1 MDSEGAY
8 NLSEDELALITG
20 YLNGELAAE
29 DRLEFDQRLAV
40 EPVLQKKLEEVRG
53 LLVGVREANLAL
65 QLNTYHAELNPKGK
79 SPVYGRRLLPYRNWW
94 IAASAVFVMG
104 IGIWW
109 IWFSTPSN
117 ERLYRHYFIPDM
129 GLPVEMASTDSL
141 RYSFYDGMISYKEGK
156 YHDALEKWAPVAGM
170 IGNTDTLLY
179 YRGVAGMAVGNI
191 GYAIEQLFP
200 VASERRS
207 VFYEEATWYLA
218 LCYLNQEEPSKAVAL
233 LKRIPQHAQA
243 PALLKKLE

>member
-1 MDSEGAY
+1 MDNEGTY
-8 NLSEDELALITG
+8 NLSEGELVVIAG
-20 YLNGELAAE
+20 YLNGELTADDRAE
-29 DRLEFDQRLAV
+29 FEQQLAV
-40 EPVLQKKLEEVRG
+40 DPVLRQKLEEVKG

-65 QLNTYHAELNPKGK
+65 QLNTYHADLNVKEK
-79 SPVYGRRLLPYRNWW
+79 SIVHGQWLLYRNWW
-94 IAASAVFVMG
+94 VAASAVFVVC

-109 IWFSTPSN
+109 VWFSTPSN
-117 ERLYRHYFIPDM
+117 ERLYRDYFIPDM
-129 GLPVEMASTDSL
+129 GLPVEMASTDTL

-156 YHDALEKWAPVAGM
+156 YHDALVKWASVTGM

-179 YRGVAGMAVGNI
+179 YRGVAAMAVGNI
-191 GYAIEQLFP
+191 DHAIEQLFP

-218 LCYLNQEEPSKAVAL
+218 LCYLNQDEPSKAVAL
-233 LKRIPQHAQA
+233 LKRIPRHTQA